1 MGVRFFPVCYAN
13 KVYLEFDYNIS
24 QVIKCKLLIKQ
35 FMDSVYS
42 LQTEVTEK
50 RENTREVGTD
60 CITYQHNDKKIS
72 CLISLKT
79 KCEQ

>member
-1 MGVRFFPVCYAN
+1 MGVRFIPVCYAN

-35 FMDSVYS
+35 FMYS

>member
-1 MGVRFFPVCYAN
+1 MGVRFIPVCYAH
-13 KVYLEFDYNIS
+13 KVYLEFAYNIS

-60 CITYQHNDKKIS
+60 GITYHHNDKKNFLS
-72 CLISLKT
+72 D
-79 KCEQ
+79 